1 MLNKIIIVIIMDMQ
15 LPNQTDNT
23 HKEQLAKIKDELNNM
38 DLSEKINNPITNNPT
53 PKPVKESTP
62 QLKTLPKKSVN
73 PKVGPLFVSINKF
86 NEIKSQIVTLKQE
99 SSELRN
105 IVEQLKSSRDS
116 GHTLL
121 KQAVEKMDTVEKS
134 VENINSIIKV

>member
-1 MLNKIIIVIIMDMQ
+1 MLNKIIIVIIMNMQ
-15 LPNQTDNT
+15 LPNQPNST
-23 HKEQLAKIKDELNNM
+23 HKEQLAKIKDELNNI
-38 DLSEKINNPITNNPT
+38 DISEKMNNPINNDITSQPI
-53 PKPVKESTP
+53 KEPAP
-62 QLKTLPKKSVN
+62 QLKTLPKKDVN
-73 PKVGPLFVSINKF
+73 PKIGPLFVSINKF

-116 GHTLL
+116 GRTLL